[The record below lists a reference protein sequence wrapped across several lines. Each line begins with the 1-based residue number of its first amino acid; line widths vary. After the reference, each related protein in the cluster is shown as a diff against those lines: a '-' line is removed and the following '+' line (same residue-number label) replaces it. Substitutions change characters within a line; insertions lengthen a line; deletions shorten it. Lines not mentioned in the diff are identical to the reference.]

1 MSTVEEV
8 SAAPATTD
16 SAAPVAPVEAE
27 KRSAPETEDA
37 VEVLHHSISYIEL
50 AELLMQFAQT

>member
-37 VEVLHHSISYIEL
+37 VEVIILHYT
-50 AELLMQFAQT
+50 A